1 MTFSQSDL
9 PHIRWSLLTFLV
21 VLSIGAGAVYLSQ
34 KMAES
39 ANRTQ
44 KSVQQQLTDA
54 RNKLNAARD
63 DRDNLSTYASEY
75 QAWEKYKVIGEE
87 QRLDLIEGLEALRKK
102 NYVLDFKYSIA
113 PQAAYTAVPAVNG
126 GNYDLKQ
133 STMTL
138 QIDLLHEE
146 QLISFFDGLRKN
158 IKGWFMLDHC
168 SLQRTTASAGSAAQ
182 LKAEC
187 TGSWLTIKNRNA
199 K

>member
-9 PHIRWSLLTFLV
+9 PHIRWSLLTFLI

-113 PQAAYTAVPAVNG
+113 PQAAYTPVPAVSS

-168 SLQRTTASAGSAAQ
+168 SLQRTTASGGSAAQ

-187 TGSWLTIKNRNA
+187 AGSWLTIKNRNA

>member
-9 PHIRWSLLTFLV
+9 PHIRWSLLTFLL
-21 VLSIGAGAVYLSQ
+21 VLSIGAGAVFLSQ
-34 KMAES
+34 KMADS
-39 ANRTQ
+39 ANSTH

-87 QRLDLIEGLEALRKK
+87 QRLDLIEGLETLRKK

-113 PQAAYTAVPAVNG
+113 PQAAYTPVPAVSS
-126 GNYDLKQ
+126 GNYDLRQ

-168 SLQRTTASAGSAAQ
+168 SVARATATTGSAAQ

>member
-113 PQAAYTAVPAVNG
+113 PQAAYTPVPAVSS
-126 GNYDLKQ
+126 GNYDLRQ

-146 QLISFFDGLRKN
+146 QLIRFFDGLRKN

-168 SLQRTTASAGSAAQ
+168 SVDRATATAGSAAQ